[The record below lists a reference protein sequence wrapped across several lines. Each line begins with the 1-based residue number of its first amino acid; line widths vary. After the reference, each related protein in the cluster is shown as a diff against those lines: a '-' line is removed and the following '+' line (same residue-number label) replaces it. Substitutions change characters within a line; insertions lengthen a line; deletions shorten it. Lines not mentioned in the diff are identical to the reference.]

1 LIRDDLSSKLVHLTN
16 GDWDNAAVTFQKI
29 VGEKRLRGGT
39 GGIKD
44 NLQCVCFSE
53 APINKLSTILA
64 NPSQLGFRYAPF
76 GVMVDKEWLFKQGGR
91 PVIYQPE
98 IEYPLLHQDLRYRH
112 KGYEPDKGID
122 FTWEREWRIRT
133 TELLLDPSNTT
144 LIVPTRAWE
153 TTVLSERYGKIQ
165 RFGAAGTPMPRSMV
179 ENEWHVLVL
188 EDLGV
193 ELQVDGES
201 SNIMKK

>member
-1 LIRDDLSSKLVHLTN
+1 MIRDDLSSKLVHLTS

-53 APINKLSTILA
+53 APISKLSTILA

-91 PVIYQPE
+91 PVIYQSE
-98 IEYPLLHQDLRYRH
+98 DEYKLLHRDQRYRH
-112 KGYEPDKGID
+112 KQYEPDKDID

-133 TELLLDPSNTT
+133 EELLLDPSNIT
-144 LIVPTRAWE
+144 LVVPNRSWE
-153 TTVLSERYGKIQ
+153 TKVLSERYGKIF
-165 RFGAAGTPMPRSMV
+165 RRAALETPIPRVMI
-179 ENEWHVLVL
+179 ENEWHILVL

-193 ELQVDGES
+193 ALPEDES
-201 SNIMKK
+201 E